1 MNDSIAMTQSTPT
14 VTRRLRVSRFPGV
27 VCIVAL
33 TTLAPLGCGRRTYP
47 TISAHNPDGGS
58 VNVHGTY
65 NHCPVVYFSA
75 SPDHVSVGPAIALSA
90 SASDAEHDALTYAWS
105 ATGGMIDRPDAAMTT
120 FHCTARGAVVITLAV
135 GDGACDTPASGE
147 VLCQSEDAAAPD
159 G

>member
-14 VTRRLRVSRFPGV
+14 VTRRLRFSRFPGV

-33 TTLAPLGCGRRTYP
+33 TTLAALGCGRRTYP

-75 SPDHVSVGPAIALSA
+75 SPDHVSVGQAIKQVEADIGAPVKISGFVRYALG
-90 SASDAEHDALTYAWS
+90 E
-105 ATGGMIDRPDAAMTT
+105 GIDRPGTDFAAEVAA
-120 FHCTARGAVVITLAV
+120 TAGRG
-135 GDGACDTPASGE
+135 
-147 VLCQSEDAAAPD
+147 
-159 G
+159 